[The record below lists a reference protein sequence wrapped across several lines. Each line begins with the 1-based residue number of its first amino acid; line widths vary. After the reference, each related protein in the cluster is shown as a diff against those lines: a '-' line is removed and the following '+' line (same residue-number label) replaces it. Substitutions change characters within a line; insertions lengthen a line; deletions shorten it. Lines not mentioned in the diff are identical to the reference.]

1 MPTIDGPDE
10 ELLEGYT
17 ATGELRWLDE
27 LFGRH
32 MARVRNIVFPIV
44 LHEADADDITQE
56 VFVRAARGLARFRRT
71 SQFSTWLHRIAVNTA
86 VDFVRRRKRTP
97 MCDGMDAVEDHPGN
111 GVLPSGGLVT
121 RETDHAIGAALREL
135 SPELRAAITLTA
147 IEGLSTTEAA
157 AACNC
162 LAATLYWRVHKAR
175 KILREKLGTHRS

>member
-1 MPTIDGPDE
+1 MPTFDGSDN
-10 ELLEGYT
+10 ELLERYAET
-17 ATGELRWLDE
+17 AELRWLDA

-56 VFVRAARGLARFRRT
+56 VFLRAARGLAHFRHT

-86 VDFVRRRKRTP
+86 LDFLRRRKRAP
-97 MCDGMDAVEDHPGN
+97 ECDGVDAIDSRPAAGA
-111 GVLPSGGLVT
+111 LPDSGLIT
-121 RETDHAIGAALREL
+121 REMDHTIECALREL

-157 AACNC
+157 AACDC
-162 LAATLYWRVHKAR
+162 LAATLYWRIHKAR
-175 KILREKLGTHRS
+175 KILWERLGAHAS

>member
-1 MPTIDGPDE
+1 MRTFDGPDV
-10 ELLEGYT
+10 ELLQGYA
-17 ATGELRWLDE
+17 ATGEMRWLDE

-32 MARVRNIVFPIV
+32 VAHVRNIVFPIV
-44 LHEADADDITQE
+44 LHEADADDVTQE
-56 VFVRAARGLARFRRT
+56 VFLRAARGLTHFRRS

-86 VDFVRRRKRTP
+86 VEFLRRRKRMP
-97 MCDGMDAVEDHPGN
+97 VCDGMDAVEQHPDAGS
-111 GVLPSGGLVT
+111 LPDSGLIA
-121 RETDHAIGAALREL
+121 RENDSQIGAALREL

-175 KILREKLGTHRS
+175 KILRGKLGADQP